1 MNIKQLLSI
10 LTIAGASMHASAELQ
25 INEIMQANISSLY
38 ADNEFPDSWV
48 ELYNNGTTNF
58 RMAGYRLGETEN
70 FEEAT
75 RISGGAVA
83 RAGQHFVIY
92 TDKSGP
98 NGYHVDMRLDTGKG
112 TLYLFNPSGEIVDKV
127 SYKKSL
133 APNVSYG
140 RLSEDS
146 NTWAFFKTSTPGAPN
161 TAEIVTQV
169 LPDPVFSSKGRVQ
182 VGGSSIYLTLSVPTD
197 VPVPTDTR
205 LYYTTD
211 GSEPTTA
218 SNSTARSY
226 TMRIASTTVVRA
238 KLISSEAA
246 SPMTVTESFIF
257 HPRALHLPV
266 ISINTDQKYFSDG
279 EMGIF
284 AGYNYQNDW
293 RRPINIEYFDATSSP
308 AVINQMG
315 ECRVHGAYTRVMPQ
329 KSLAVYTQK
338 RFGNKRFAF
347 PFWEDKPGVA
357 EVKSFVLRN
366 GGNCFTS
373 NRIAD
378 QAGQTMFGRNAENL
392 DYMENTEVVA
402 YINGQYAGIYD
413 LRERSNE
420 DNIEANYDGLED
432 IDMVENYT
440 ELKEGTMDSFN
451 ELMALVNSKP
461 TYEQMNAAVDFDN
474 FAKTVIAQSFVTN
487 TDWPGNNMVMWRPT
501 AEGGKW
507 RMIMK
512 DMDFYASNGY
522 NSTFFNF
529 LLRANGHE
537 DDTGEGNNPA
547 RVKIF
552 QVLWQFPEFRDKI
565 IDCYTVYLGD
575 FLRKSQVR
583 AHIEGIRD
591 QIDSEYYYHLQTY
604 DKPLGYS
611 SWRNQVENLIT
622 WSESR
627 SDYLRDNIIPS
638 YFNLGSII
646 PLNIVTNGQP
656 VKMLN
661 IPLTRAE
668 FKGNYYEDRPLY
680 VFTSG
685 NGWKATFTYSNG
697 TTRTVS
703 IKNHNYSFT
712 PTSGIKQ
719 IKLEVDLGTPIASV
733 NGDINGDG
741 IVDVIDV
748 NTLCN
753 ILLADENTTT
763 FGDNTDINGDGIT
776 DIVDI
781 NAIVNIVLGQ

>member
-1 MNIKQLLSI
+1 MNYKAVFCI
-10 LTIAGASMHASAELQ
+10 LAMATGAATAHAELQ

-83 RAGQHFVIY
+83 RAGTYFVIY
-92 TDKSGP
+92 TDKTGP
-98 NGYHVDMRLDTGKG
+98 SGYHVDLRLDSGKG
-112 TLYLFNPSGEIVDKV
+112 TLYLFNPSGEIVDKL
-127 SYKKSL
+127 SYKKML
-133 APNVSYG
+133 GPNVSYG
-140 RLSEDS
+140 RVSEGS
-146 NTWAFFKTSTPGAPN
+146 NEWGFMKTATPGEANKP
-161 TAEIVTQV
+161 EVITQV
-169 LPDPVFSSKGRVQ
+169 LPDPVFSSRGRVQ
-182 VGGSSIYLTLSVPTD
+182 VGGSSIYLTLSMPTD
-197 VPVPTDTR
+197 FTMPADTR

-211 GSEPTTA
+211 GSEPTTS
-218 SNSTARSY
+218 SNSTATKTS
-226 TMRIASTTVVRA
+226 MRIASTTVVRA

-246 SPMTVTESFIF
+246 SPNAVTESYIF
-257 HPRALHLPV
+257 HPRTLNLPV
-266 ISINTDQKYFSDG
+266 ISINTDQKYFSD
-279 EMGIF
+279 EWMGIF
-284 AGYNYQNDW
+284 AGNNYQNDW
-293 RRPINIEYFDATSSP
+293 RRPINIEYFDATGQP

-347 PFWEDKPGVA
+347 PFWEAKPGVE

-366 GGNCFTS
+366 GGNCFNG

-420 DNIEANYDGLED
+420 DNIESNYDGLED

-440 ELKEGTMDSFN
+440 EVKEGTMDSFN
-451 ELMALVNSKP
+451 DLMTLVNSKP
-461 TYEQMNAAVDFDN
+461 TYEQMNAVVDFDN
-474 FAKTVIAQSFVTN
+474 FAKTVVAQSFVTN
-487 TDWPGNNMVMWRPT
+487 TDWPGNNMVMWRP
-501 AEGGKW
+501 AADGGKW
-507 RMIMK
+507 RMVMK
-512 DMDFYASNGY
+512 DMDFYASSGY

-529 LLRANGHE
+529 LLRVNGHE

-552 QVLWQFPEFRDKI
+552 QVLWQFPEFREKI

-591 QIDSEYYYHLQTY
+591 DIDSEYYYHLQTY
-604 DKPLGYS
+604 GKPLGYS
-611 SWRNQVENLIT
+611 SWRSQVENLIT
-622 WSESR
+622 WSENR
-627 SDYLRDNIIPS
+627 SDYLRDKIIPS
-638 YFNLGSII
+638 YFELGDIV

-656 VKMLN
+656 VKMQN

-668 FKGNYYEDRPLY
+668 FKGNYYLDRTLHAY
-680 VFTSG
+680 TSG
-685 NGWKATFTYSNG
+685 NGWKATYTYTNG
-697 TTRTVS
+697 TTRTVY

-712 PTSGIKQ
+712 PTSGLKSIV
-719 IKLEVDLGTPIASV
+719 LEVDLNTPINKVA
-733 NGDINGDG
+733 GDINGDG
-741 IVDVIDV
+741 VVDVVDV
-748 NTLCN
+748 NALVN
-753 ILLADENTTT
+753 MMLGA
-763 FGDNTDINGDGIT
+763 GDAWLGDGTDVNGDGSTDITDINAVIGI
-776 DIVDI
+776 IS
-781 NAIVNIVLGQ
+781 Q